1 MDTLTIKDQSYY
13 LSLRYQIVLRPE
25 EDGWSASIPDLP
37 GCMGAGDTIADA
49 LAMLEDAKSSWI
61 EASLKKN
68 LPIPEPHLDF

>member
-1 MDTLTIKDQSYY
+1 METKPMGDY
-13 LSLRYQIVLRPE
+13 LAQPYRVILQIE

-37 GCMGAGDTIADA
+37 GCIGAGDTITEA

-68 LPIPEPHLDF
+68 LPIPEPH